1 MTTEELLHFDR
12 EHIWQPAD
20 NDREPGS
27 GRQSSFHL
35 RRIFIN
41 RKYRLGKMTTEELL
55 HFDREHIWH
64 PYTSTI
70 DPLPVYPV
78 ERAEGVTIT
87 LKDGRKLIDGMS
99 SWWAAV
105 HGYNHPVLN
114 AAAKAQLDKM
124 SHIMFGG
131 FTHEPA
137 VELAAKLLPLLPPSM
152 QKIFFADSGS
162 VAVEVAMKMAIQYWQ
177 SQGKQKKYAF
187 ATIRSGYHGDTW
199 HAMSVCDPVTGMH
212 GIFSGSLPVQY
223 FIPQPSVRFEEKW
236 DEKAIEP
243 LKDLLMSVCDPVT
256 GMHGIFSGSLP
267 VQYFIPQPSVRFEEK
282 WDEKAIEPL
291 KDLLEMHAEEI
302 AALIL
307 EPVVQGAGGMYFY
320 SPTFLIAAR
329 ELCDRYQV
337 LLIFDEIATGFG
349 RTGRL
354 FAWEWAGVEPDIMCI
369 GKALTGG
376 YMTLSATVTSTPVAD
391 MICSGEA
398 GCFMHGPTFMGN
410 PLACAIASA
419 SVSLLLESG
428 WQEKVKAIESQ
439 LREELAPAASFPDV
453 QEVRVLGAIGVIEM
467 KEPVN
472 MAVLQKRFIEKGIWV
487 RPFGKLVY
495 LMPPFIIQKEE
506 LSKLTKGLLTVLDS
520 K

>member
-1 MTTEELLHFDR
+1 
-12 EHIWQPAD
+12 
-20 NDREPGS
+20 
-27 GRQSSFHL
+27 
-35 RRIFIN
+35 
-41 RKYRLGKMTTEELL
+41 MTTEELL

-243 LKDLLMSVCDPVT
+243 LKDLL
-256 GMHGIFSGSLP
+256 
-267 VQYFIPQPSVRFEEK
+267 EK
-282 WDEKAIEPL
+282 
-291 KDLLEMHAEEI
+291 HAEEI

-354 FAWEWAGVEPDIMCI
+354 FAWE
-369 GKALTGG
+369 

-472 MAVLQKRFIEKGIWV
+472 MAVLQKRFIEEGIWV

>member
-1 MTTEELLHFDR
+1 
-12 EHIWQPAD
+12 
-20 NDREPGS
+20 
-27 GRQSSFHL
+27 
-35 RRIFIN
+35 
-41 RKYRLGKMTTEELL
+41 
-55 HFDREHIWH
+55 
-64 PYTSTI
+64 
-70 DPLPVYPV
+70 
-78 ERAEGVTIT
+78 
-87 LKDGRKLIDGMS
+87 
-99 SWWAAV
+99 
-105 HGYNHPVLN
+105 
-114 AAAKAQLDKM
+114 
-124 SHIMFGG
+124 
-131 FTHEPA
+131 
-137 VELAAKLLPLLPPSM
+137 
-152 QKIFFADSGS
+152 
-162 VAVEVAMKMAIQYWQ
+162 
-177 SQGKQKKYAF
+177 
-187 ATIRSGYHGDTW
+187 
-199 HAMSVCDPVTGMH
+199 
-212 GIFSGSLPVQY
+212 
-223 FIPQPSVRFEEKW
+223 
-236 DEKAIEP
+236 
-243 LKDLLMSVCDPVT
+243 
-256 GMHGIFSGSLP
+256 
-267 VQYFIPQPSVRFEEK
+267 
-282 WDEKAIEPL
+282 
-291 KDLLEMHAEEI
+291 LLEKHAEEI

-439 LREELAPAASFPDV
+439 LREELAPAASYPDV

>member
-12 EHIWQPAD
+12 EHV
-20 NDREPGS
+20 
-27 GRQSSFHL
+27 
-35 RRIFIN
+35 
-41 RKYRLGKMTTEELL
+41 
-55 HFDREHIWH
+55 WH

-78 ERAEGVTIT
+78 ETAEGVTIT

-131 FTHEPA
+131 ITHDPA

-152 QKIFFADSGS
+152 DKLFFADSGS

-177 SQGKQKKYAF
+177 AQGKSEKHGF
-187 ATIRSGYHGDTW
+187 AAIRSGYHGDTW

-212 GIFSGSLPVQY
+212 GIFAGSLPIQY
-223 FIPQPSVRFEEKW
+223 FLPQPSVKFEEEWK
-236 DEKAIEP
+236 EEAILP
-243 LKDLLMSVCDPVT
+243 L
-256 GMHGIFSGSLP
+256 
-267 VQYFIPQPSVRFEEK
+267 Q
-282 WDEKAIEPL
+282 
-291 KDLLEMHAEEI
+291 DLLEKHADKI

-307 EPVVQGAGGMYFY
+307 EPIVQGAGGMYFY
-320 SPTFLIAAR
+320 SPSYLVRAR
-329 ELCDRYQV
+329 ELCNQYNV

-349 RTGRL
+349 RTGKL
-354 FAWEWAGVEPDIMCI
+354 FAWEHAGVEPDIMCI

-376 YMTLSATVTSTPVAD
+376 YLTLSATITTRSVAD
-391 MICSGEA
+391 TICSGEA
-398 GCFMHGPTFMGN
+398 GCFMHGPTFMAN

-419 SVSLLLESG
+419 SVSLLLESD
-428 WQEKVKAIESQ
+428 WQAKVKKIEAQ
-439 LREELAPAASFPDV
+439 LKEELAPAASFSHV
-453 QEVRVLGAIGVIEM
+453 KEVRVLGAIGVLEM
-467 KEPVN
+467 TEPVN
-472 MAVLQKRFIEKGIWV
+472 MAILQEQFVAAGIWV

-495 LMPPFIIQKEE
+495 LMPPFIISKEE
-506 LSKLTKGLLTVLDS
+506 LSKLTSGLLNVLAQ

>member
-1 MTTEELLHFDR
+1 MTTEALL
-12 EHIWQPAD
+12 A
-20 NDREPGS
+20 
-27 GRQSSFHL
+27 
-35 RRIFIN
+35 
-41 RKYRLGKMTTEELL
+41 
-55 HFDREHIWH
+55 FDREHIWH

-78 ERAEGVTIT
+78 ASAQGVRIR
-87 LKDGRKLIDGMS
+87 LADGRELIDGMS

-114 AAAKAQLDKM
+114 AAAEAQLKKM

-131 FTHEPA
+131 MTHEPA
-137 VELAAKLLPLLPPSM
+137 VELVSKLLPILPPSM
-152 QKIFFADSGS
+152 DKVFLADTGS

-177 SQGKQKKYAF
+177 SQGKARKHAF

-212 GIFSGSLPVQY
+212 GIFAGSLPVQY
-223 FIPQPSVRFEEKW
+223 FIPQPSVRFSEEW
-236 DEKAIEP
+236 NEEAIRP
-243 LKDLLMSVCDPVT
+243 LEDLLR
-256 GMHGIFSGSLP
+256 
-267 VQYFIPQPSVRFEEK
+267 Q
-282 WDEKAIEPL
+282 
-291 KDLLEMHAEEI
+291 HAEDI

-320 SPTFLIAAR
+320 SPTYLVRAR
-329 ELCDRYQV
+329 ELCNQYNV
-337 LLIFDEIATGFG
+337 LLVFDEIATGFG
-349 RTGRL
+349 RTGKL

-376 YMTLSATVTSTPVAD
+376 YMTLSATVTTRPIAD

-410 PLACAIASA
+410 PLACAVASA

-428 WQEKVKAIESQ
+428 WQEKVLQIEAQLKA
-439 LREELAPAASFPDV
+439 ELASAACLPSV
-453 QEVRVLGAIGVIEM
+453 REVRVLGAIGVLEM
-467 KEPVN
+467 KEPVD
-472 MAVLQKRFIEKGIWV
+472 MATLQRRFVEEGIWV

-495 LMPPFIIQKEE
+495 VMPPFIFSPEE
-506 LSKLTKGLLTVLDS
+506 LHQLTTGLLRVLS
-520 K
+520 